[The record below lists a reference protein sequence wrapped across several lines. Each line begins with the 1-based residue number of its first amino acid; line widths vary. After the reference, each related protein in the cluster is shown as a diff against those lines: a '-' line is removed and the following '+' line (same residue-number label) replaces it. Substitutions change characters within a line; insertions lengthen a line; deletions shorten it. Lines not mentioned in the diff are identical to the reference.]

1 VYTKAL
7 MEKETEFSKYRT
19 DNVSTVCAGWITLT
33 PVQYLELQKAM
44 SERDRESQ
52 ARAQAESSERVL
64 RAQYQVNAEDLKKA
78 HAEIQELKSQ
88 IGSKTAHFKNDAS
101 FLQQR
106 VEDLQKQSKADRQMV
121 DELEQAMREEAEQHE
136 MAKAEMQEALERA
149 RSQQAEAQTK
159 MQEMAKM
166 VELLGADRKAGTGGS
181 ISATADLALALQGGT
196 ADSRTV
202 RQALADAVVLQGEV
216 ERLQKENVKLE
227 GICRTV
233 LQEINERVRN
243 LIAFRCAP

>member
-1 VYTKAL
+1 
-7 MEKETEFSKYRT
+7 
-19 DNVSTVCAGWITLT
+19 
-33 PVQYLELQKAM
+33 M

-52 ARAQAESSERVL
+52 ARAQAESSERIL

-78 HAEIQELKSQ
+78 HAEIQDLKSQ
-88 IGSKTAHFKNDAS
+88 LGSKTADFKNNAS

-106 VEDLQKQSKADRQMV
+106 VDDLQKQSKADRRMV
-121 DELEQAMREEAEQHE
+121 DELEQAMREEAEQHA
-136 MAKAEMQEALERA
+136 MAKAEMQEALDRA
-149 RSQQAEAQTK
+149 ISQQAEAQSK

-166 VELLGADRKAGTGGS
+166 VELLGADRQAGTGGS

-227 GICRTV
+227 AICRTV
-233 LQEINERVRN
+233 LQEINERVGIPIHSLCTSSHLSSYRN
-243 LIAFRCAP
+243 QHLTGSAPNGNR

>member
-1 VYTKAL
+1 
-7 MEKETEFSKYRT
+7 MR
-19 DNVSTVCAGWITLT
+19 
-33 PVQYLELQKAM
+33 QYLELQKAM

-52 ARAQAESSERVL
+52 ARAQAESSERIL

-78 HAEIQELKSQ
+78 HAEIQDLKSQ
-88 IGSKTAHFKNDAS
+88 LGSKTSNFKNDAS

-106 VEDLQKQSKADRQMV
+106 VDDLQKQSRADRRMV
-121 DELEQAMREEAEQHE
+121 DELEQAMREEAEQHAL
-136 MAKAEMQEALERA
+136 AKAEMQEALDRA
-149 RSQQAEAQTK
+149 ISQQAEAQSK

-181 ISATADLALALQGGT
+181 VSATADLALALQGGT

-227 GICRTV
+227 AICRTV
-233 LQEINERVRN
+233 LQEINERVS
-243 LIAFRCAP
+243 ITTISQASAHDQHPIETSTG